1 MNWQKFNPPRRLY
14 VTVSLQRLGRRVS
27 GPVTRAHF
35 APQAVKL
42 LRAVPGNS
50 RVLADVGSTQVELA
64 DFLQLLKE
72 PGHQPLLEGSASES
86 WASDTKAGPSLV
98 TIEILQNS
106 CEHLESGI
114 QGSSFIKTSYRVWPK
129 KNLEAMPPTESQGKG
144 RTAAFPSK
152 ANTQEKPQ
160 SPPVQSRENLWK
172 GIIIGGG
179 NTSPRRRR
187 RKVAQCPKLDVFEEQ
202 GLEGKKI
209 QPQKKQ
215 PLHATLPIY
224 RVERRHD
231 LEIQTLKQEKMRNKG
246 VKERGTWLRF
256 LPDKSFLEQKQR
268 ELGSLLLGG
277 ISLLDKKKT
286 QALELSTNGHHL
298 LSGPKEPGGNARP
311 LAQDDNNKEATRK
324 REKGKKRKLR
334 LEWWD
339 PTVWGDPVILE
350 ERKQSPRKNCSEA
363 HSEPRKLSFPIGRLN
378 C

>member
-1 MNWQKFNPPRRLY
+1 MNWQDFNPPRRLY
-14 VTVSLQRLGRRVS
+14 VTVSLPRLSRQVS

-35 APQAVKL
+35 APQAVKF
-42 LRAVPGNS
+42 LRAVPSNS
-50 RVLADVGSTQVELA
+50 RVLADVGSSQAELA

-72 PGHQPLLEGSASES
+72 PGHHPLLEGSASES

-129 KNLEAMPPTESQGKG
+129 KNLEAMPPTESPGKG
-144 RTAAFPSK
+144 RAMAFPNK

-160 SPPVQSRENLWK
+160 SPLVQSREDLWK
-172 GIIIGGG
+172 GIIIGGD
-179 NTSPRRRR
+179 NVSPRRRQR
-187 RKVAQCPKLDVFEEQ
+187 MVAQSPKLDVFEEQ
-202 GLEGKKI
+202 GLEGRKI

-215 PLHATLPIY
+215 LLHATLPIY
-224 RVERRHD
+224 RVERRHE
-231 LEIQTLKQEKMRNKG
+231 LEIQTLKQEQMKNER
-246 VKERGTWLRF
+246 VKEGGAWLQF

-277 ISLLDKKKT
+277 ISLLDKEKT
-286 QALELSTNGHHL
+286 QALELSAEGHHL
-298 LSGPKEPGGNARP
+298 LSGPRGNGGNLQP
-311 LAQDDNNKEATRK
+311 SAQDENHKEATRK
-324 REKGKKRKLR
+324 QEKRKKRKLR

-339 PTVWGDPVILE
+339 PTVWGDPVTLE
-350 ERKQSPRKNCSEA
+350 ERRQSPRKTCSES
-363 HSEPRKLSFPIGRLN
+363 HSEPRKLSFPIGKSN

>member
-1 MNWQKFNPPRRLY
+1 MNWQEFNPPRRLY

-50 RVLADVGSTQVELA
+50 RVLADVDSTQVELA

-106 CEHLESGI
+106 CEHLESGV
-114 QGSSFIKTSYRVWPK
+114 QGSSFIKTSDRVWPK
-129 KNLEAMPPTESQGKG
+129 KNLEAMPLTESQGKG
-144 RTAAFPSK
+144 RPAAFSSK
-152 ANTQEKPQ
+152 ANTEEKPQ
-160 SPPVQSRENLWK
+160 SPPVQSREDLWK

-179 NTSPRRRR
+179 NASPRRRR
-187 RKVAQCPKLDVFEEQ
+187 RKMAQYPKVDVFEEQ

-209 QPQKKQ
+209 QPPKK
-215 PLHATLPIY
+215 PIC

-231 LEIQTLKQEKMRNKG
+231 LEIQTLKQEKMRNKR

-286 QALELSTNGHHL
+286 QALELSTDGHHL
-298 LSGPKEPGGNARP
+298 LSGPREPGGNPRP

-324 REKGKKRKLR
+324 WEKRKKRKLR

-339 PTVWGDPVILE
+339 PTVWGDPVILK
-350 ERKQSPRKNCSEA
+350 ERKQSPRKTCSEA